1 MYLEMGQRTSKL
13 YGIKPQV
20 EFEKNY
26 EWDSVSMNSKM
37 VKNKDKY
44 RGRSQED
51 MKDFTKGMVV
61 KSSRRS

>member
-13 YGIKPQV
+13 YGIKAQV
-20 EFEKNY
+20 GFEKNY

-51 MKDFTKGMVV
+51 MKE
-61 KSSRRS
+61 RI